1 MNDETAEILK
11 TFRAYSDT
19 FKQKN
24 AFALLPFYDYP
35 ALIVDQDEKPKV
47 LGNIIIATVG
57 LYLAIQKLSKQGYS
71 YSQIHEL
78 EAKQLRHN
86 LAIVNGTATRH
97 QENNEIFDEFGFTY
111 TLRKSSKGWKI
122 IAGVIHDDQAGF
134 FLSK

>member
-24 AFALLPFYDYP
+24 AIALLPFYDFP
-35 ALIVDQDEKPKV
+35 ALMVDRDEKPKV
-47 LGNIIIATVG
+47 LSNPIVAAIG
-57 LYLAIQKLSKQGYS
+57 LFLAIEKLSKQGYS
-71 YSQIHEL
+71 YSQLHEI

-86 LAIVNGTATRH
+86 LAIVSGTATRH
-97 QENNEIFDEFGFTY
+97 QENNEILDEFGFTY

-122 IAGVIHDDQAGF
+122 IVGVIHDRAGF
-134 FLSK
+134 SPSK